1 MIEDTFD
8 IVAYGKYI
16 FYVRFDGLI
25 KQAAVP
31 LCLQP
36 KWLPPSI
43 RIRKMIKHGKLI
55 KTELPIELLKNYDA
69 SITLVRSQP
78 HQSRSAA

>member
-8 IVAYGKYI
+8 IVVYGKHI
-16 FYVRFDGLI
+16 FYVRFDGLV

-31 LCLQP
+31 LCFQP
-36 KWLPPSI
+36 KWLAPSI
-43 RIRKMIKHGKLI
+43 RIRKMINRGKLI
-55 KTELPIELLKNYDA
+55 KWELPIDLLKNYDA
-69 SITLVRSQP
+69 SITLARSQP